1 MCIRDSYNTIPLNAE
16 GADLTAYPTVYLNS
30 TYNDGTVGSNNNE
43 ADTDYVQTIDRRGL
57 GFDKDYGIK
66 TVYLTSSISGAVTS
80 DSIVNPTGA
89 TAHDLRN
96 IWFVT
101 SRTASNGVADTGSV
115 QTIGLSTVVRP
126 ELGTTACL
134 QLVLY
139 GRKDYLDNIFVEYDD
154 NVTTKRR
161 LLYKT
166 ENDANGEVNEIG
178 WVSDYNETILPLVGV
193 AKPKDFSL
201 VKRPEGFNGDT
212 DIVVSKGRTAGGQTP
227 YSLSLIH
234 ISEPTRPY

>member
-1 MCIRDSYNTIPLNAE
+1 M
-16 GADLTAYPTVYLNS
+16 
-30 TYNDGTVGSNNNE
+30 
-43 ADTDYVQTIDRRGL
+43 
-57 GFDKDYGIK
+57 
-66 TVYLTSSISGAVTS
+66 
-80 DSIVNPTGA
+80 
-89 TAHDLRN
+89 RN

-101 SRTASNGVADTGSV
+101 SRTASNGVADVASV
-115 QTIGLSTVVRP
+115 QTIGLATVVRP

-139 GRKDYLDNIFVEYDD
+139 GRKDYLDNIFVEYDED
-154 NVTTKRR
+154 VTSKRR

-227 YSLSLIH
+227 YSGLFNLSYFNPVFFTKLLVDSNVTSDFAPGKYITGSQSGAYGVVEGLSLIH
-234 ISEPTRPY
+234 I